1 MGTACSPCKG
11 NLAVAVIAIAKGC
24 LTLCGSRGMDWQ
36 PGKAPTL
43 QQVGWAPAN
52 SNPMLD
58 WEKKQKD
65 ADFLREQITA
75 IISCMQSALTQLCNL
90 GLQVYKF
97 KKR

>member
-11 NLAVAVIAIAKGC
+11 NLAVAVIVIAKGC

-43 QQVGWAPAN
+43 KQVGWAPAN
-52 SNPMLD
+52 SNPTLD

-65 ADFLREQITA
+65 ADFFERTNN
-75 IISCMQSALTQLCNL
+75 SNNKVRCKCK
-90 GLQVYKF
+90 V
-97 KKR
+97 R

>member
-11 NLAVAVIAIAKGC
+11 NLAVAVIAIVKGF

-58 WEKKQKD
+58 WGKKQKD
-65 ADFLREQITA
+65 DDFFERTNNSNNKLHAKCVDTTLQSWTA
-75 IISCMQSALTQLCNL
+75 
-90 GLQVYKF
+90 GVQV
-97 KKR
+97 